1 MSEETK
7 GYTLPRGVGGVT
19 GPIIPG
25 TEATPENSDQATQ
38 WVIDLLSGDLN
49 NKKPLGEGFQSKYQI
64 EQTYMD
70 KAKGFPVTRTVDV
83 DAEEYLKDK
92 GYNFIYFPYMP
103 GEVARDI
110 APALRIILKNQMSS
124 IGLIDLTKTQGSMVD
139 EEFVKGITR
148 LMEFSMNNGG
158 KFDWVQS
165 LGILRTDMSVRKAAT
180 TKAPKIENE
189 QLDDLVDEFLAKSK
203 SRKGAPLSQ
212 EEKEYITQKIGKR
225 IGLFN
230 QELAGLAGGT
240 PGKIAFDPSTPVGG
254 TMIPGTP
261 AEQPDTEQLEEDLAG
276 IEEEVFAPREEAA
289 RQQQEFEEDRSR
301 GAATVADLAS
311 LMGRPVQR

>member
-25 TEATPENSDQATQ
+25 TEATPDSADQATQ
-38 WVIDLLSGDLN
+38 WVVDLLSGDLN
-49 NKKPLGEGFQSKYQI
+49 NKKPLGEGFQSKYQM

-110 APALRIILKNQMSS
+110 APALRIILKNQ
-124 IGLIDLTKTQGSMVD
+124 MVD

-189 QLDDLVDEFLAKSK
+189 QLDDLVDDLLAKSK

-212 EEKEYITQKIGKR
+212 EEKEYITQKIGAR

-230 QELAGLAGGT
+230 QEIAGLAGGT
-240 PGKIAFDPSTPVGG
+240 PGRIAFDPSTPVGG

-289 RQQQEFEEDRSR
+289 RQQQEFEADRSR

>member
-1 MSEETK
+1 MSEDTQ
-7 GYTLPRGVGGVT
+7 GYTIPRGVGGVT

-25 TEATPENSDQATQ
+25 TEVAPESSEQATQ

-49 NKKPLGEGFQSKYQI
+49 NKKPLGEGFQSKYQV

-70 KAKGFPVTRTVDV
+70 KATGFPVTRTVDV
-83 DAEEYLKDK
+83 DAEEYLTSK
-92 GYNFIYFPYMP
+92 GYKFIYFPYQA

-110 APALRIILKNQMSS
+110 APGLRIILKNQMASV
-124 IGLIDLTKTQGSMVD
+124 GLIDLNNTQGSMVD

-148 LMEFSMNNGG
+148 LMEFSMNNKG

-165 LGILRTDMSVRKAAT
+165 LGILRTDMSVRKSAL

-212 EEKEYITQKIGKR
+212 EEKEYITEKIGKR

-230 QELAGLAGGT
+230 DEVAGLAGGT
-240 PGKIAFDPSTPVGG
+240 PGRIAFDPSTPMGG

-261 AEQPDTEQLEEDLAG
+261 AEQPDVEQLEEDLAG

-289 RQQQEFEEDRSR
+289 RQQQEFEADRSR
-301 GAATVADLAS
+301 GAATVADLAN
-311 LMGRPVQR
+311 LMRAGVKR

>member
-25 TEATPENSDQATQ
+25 TDVTPDSADQAAQ
-38 WVIDLLSGDLN
+38 WAIDILNGDLN
-49 NKKPLGEGFQSKYQI
+49 NKKPLGEGFQTKYQM

-83 DAEEYLKDK
+83 DAEEYLADK
-92 GYNFIYFPYMP
+92 GYKFVYFPFMP

-110 APALRIILKNQMSS
+110 APAVRIILKNQMAS
-124 IGLIDLTKTQGSMVD
+124 IGLIDLTKTQGGMVD

-158 KFDWVQS
+158 QLDWVQS
-165 LGILRTDMSVRKAAT
+165 LGVLRTDMSIRKAAT
-180 TKAPKIENE
+180 TKAPVIENE
-189 QLDDLVDEFLAKSK
+189 QLDDLVDDFLAKSK

-212 EEKEYITQKIGKR
+212 EEKEYITQKIGAR

-230 QELAGLAGGT
+230 QEIAGLAGGT
-240 PGKIAFDPSTPVGG
+240 PGKIAFDPSTPVQG

-261 AEQPDTEQLEEDLAG
+261 AEQPDTEQLSEDLAG